1 MIWSELHEQIG
12 SIPAAGGSEKQ
23 ERNEREKRLTVKII
37 VKKQRRKPVLFG
49 CATSAVIETTRRPVS
64 VPVVCNT
71 RPMAGACPVLID
83 THPVFSIHTH
93 TRLWRERSCD
103 RSPALP
109 NNQTDTHTQRGK

>member
-37 VKKQRRKPVLFG
+37 VKKQRRKQVLFG

-71 RPMAGACPVLID
+71 RPMAGACPVLIH
-83 THPVFSIHTH
+83 TSRILYTHTH
-93 TRLWRERSCD
+93 S
-103 RSPALP
+103 ALA
-109 NNQTDTHTQRGK
+109 